1 MRRLVLGLL
10 LAATC
15 GSARAAPF
23 VIRTAGSDTAIAI
36 DQASIQRVGHY
47 NTAWTYEFFRVGSPL
62 EGRRTQIIGILELI
76 NCRTHLV
83 RHLKVVHYLAS
94 GVAITRQGPQ
104 AAWTDTLRGSNTD
117 LMLRAA
123 CEGPSNAWAHR
134 RAANVFALYDKA
146 WGG

>member
-1 MRRLVLGLL
+1 MRGLVLGMA
-10 LAATC
+10 LAAAC
-15 GSARAAPF
+15 GSAQAAPF

-47 NTAWTYEFFRVGSPL
+47 KTAWTYEFFRTGGPL

-134 RAANVFALYDKA
+134 RAANVFELYDKA
-146 WGG
+146 WGP